1 MKETICYAVLYIIEA
16 LIAWRYFDYLFNTKR
31 SKSTVVITFALGYA
45 LLFLVY
51 MKDSFWPNLAFC
63 LIVNA
68 VLLMINYDCK
78 IFTVI
83 LHVAYLC
90 LIMIITEFLTMLA
103 LTAVF
108 DDFSAYRY
116 NFVALISVSSLS
128 KLLYF
133 VTMEIS
139 ARYLWSHNQASSN
152 SNLVLLFC
160 LLPITSGI
168 VIVAYMCIARTTA
181 LSLFTEVMMA
191 TSTLFLLF
199 SNILSFILLDNL
211 QKVNQENLSMQL
223 MLQKEQADTDYYA
236 MLQTQYD
243 QQRILIYDIKNH
255 AQIIR
260 SLIREHQG
268 DELENYLDHFE
279 SLPELRQKMR
289 LCDNHVC
296 NLLLLQFLGQCRE
309 AGVSLHHDIRG
320 QSISFL
326 DPTDI
331 TALFGNLL
339 SNALE
344 AAKQSEKK
352 TIEISTR
359 CQKDQ
364 GVTLVVVKNS
374 CDQPPA
380 RGSDGQYLTRKPD
393 KANHGIG
400 LKSIRRIAKKYK
412 GDLELYYDPEQK
424 LFHTII
430 LLRHP

>member
-1 MKETICYAVLYIIEA
+1 MKETICYAVLHLAEG
-16 LIAWRYFDYLFNTKR
+16 LIAWFYFNQLFELKTK
-31 SKSTVVITFALGYA
+31 KEFAIATHILGYLILFTIFQLNIIA
-45 LLFLVY
+45 LNGVVF
-51 MKDSFWPNLAFC
+51 

-68 VLLMINYDCK
+68 VLLFSNYYCK
-78 IFTVI
+78 VLPGI
-83 LHVAYLC
+83 LHSAYMC
-90 LIMIITEFLTMLA
+90 FIMSITEFVVAIGLRA
-103 LTAVF
+103 IFHDYA
-108 DDFSAYRY
+108 AYTY
-116 NFVALISVSSLS
+116 SFVALIALGSLS

-133 VTMEIS
+133 MVMILSVKIFKPQKGTRLDLNTI
-139 ARYLWSHNQASSN
+139 
-152 SNLVLLFC
+152 LLFC
-160 LLPITSGI
+160 LLPVTSI
-168 VIVAYMCIARTTA
+168 VIIIAFVYLGMTVH
-181 LSLFTEVMMA
+181 LSSVPSVLML
-191 TSTLFLLF
+191 TSTLLLLMV
-199 SNILSFILLDNL
+199 NILSVLLYNNL

-243 QQRILIYDIKNH
+243 QQRILIHDIKNH

-268 DELENYLDHFE
+268 DELENYLEHFE

-352 TIEISTR
+352 AIEISAR